1 MKLDPVLLNMAC
13 SWSMKAYNDKNKDA
27 IKIENSITGATA
39 FVIKRKTIDIIAF
52 RGTEK
57 KLNDILTDL
66 CVIPVWYAGRLCHGG
81 FALAHKS
88 IWKQILPHIDPNK
101 RTLITGHSLGGG
113 LSEISAALLMQQNK
127 VNNKKDNKKDN
138 KENNNIYK
146 NINVIT
152 FGKPNVFFK
161 GFKRPMDLDTQ
172 LSVINHCDSVARIPR
187 LCYGPSTSQQVLY
200 FGGNG
205 LNHIDPSKEFKK
217 EDRKLGEI
225 KERATDHY
233 IDNYKK
239 RLKDFLEEQ
248 DKILNE
254 DEIKELNKIAD
265 EVENA

>member
-13 SWSMKAYNDKNKDA
+13 SWSKKAYGPVVDSPVIKVENKW
-27 IKIENSITGATA
+27 TGATA
-39 FVIKRKTIDIIAF
+39 YIVKRKSIDVITF
-52 RGTEK
+52 RGTQK

-66 CVIPVWYAGRLCHGG
+66 CVIPVPYAGRLCHGG
-81 FALAHKS
+81 FVAQHAS
-88 IWKQILPHIDPNK
+88 IWKKIKKHIDPKK
-101 RTLITGHSLGGG
+101 RTLITGHSLGGA
-113 LSEISAALLMQQNK
+113 LCELSAAKLMQENK
-127 VNNKKDNKKDN
+127 RKKESNGLYN
-138 KENNNIYK
+138 

-161 GFKRPMDLDTQ
+161 GFKRPMELDTQ
-172 LSVINHCDSVARIPR
+172 ISVINHCDSVAILPKV
-187 LCYGPSTSQQVLY
+187 CYGPSKSQRVLY
-200 FGGNG
+200 FGGKG

-239 RLKDFLEEQ
+239 RLKVFLEEQ

-254 DEIKELNKIAD
+254 DEIKELNKMAD
-265 EVENA
+265 EVENEK

>member
-13 SWSMKAYNDKNKDA
+13 SWSKKAYREGYVEDC
-27 IKIENSITGATA
+27 IKIENKWTSTTA
-39 FVIKRKTIDIIAF
+39 LIAKRESIDIIAF
-52 RGTEK
+52 RGTQQK
-57 KLNDILTDL
+57 IDVLTDL

-88 IWKQILPHIDPNK
+88 IWKKIVRHIDPNK
-101 RTLITGHSLGGG
+101 RTLITGHSLAGA
-113 LSEISAALLMQQNK
+113 LSEISAAILMQE
-127 VNNKKDNKKDN
+127 NKKRSNKGNKD
-138 KENNNIYK
+138 IYK
-146 NINVIT
+146 NINLVT

-161 GFKRPMDLDTQ
+161 GFKRPMELDTQ

-187 LCYGPSTSQQVLY
+187 LCYGPSTSQRVLY

-254 DEIKELNKIAD
+254 DEIKELNKMAD
-265 EVENA
+265 EVENEK

>member
-13 SWSMKAYNDKNKDA
+13 SWSKKAYREEYVDDC
-27 IKIENSITGATA
+27 IKIENKWTSTTA
-39 FVIKRKTIDIIAF
+39 LIAKRESIDIIAF
-52 RGTEK
+52 RGTQQK
-57 KLNDILTDL
+57 IDILTDL

-101 RTLITGHSLGGG
+101 RTLITGHSLAGA
-113 LSEISAALLMQQNK
+113 LSEISAAILMQE
-127 VNNKKDNKKDN
+127 NKKRSKKGNKD
-138 KENNNIYK
+138 IYK
-146 NINVIT
+146 NINLVT

-161 GFKRPMDLDTQ
+161 GFKRPMKLDTQ
-172 LSVINHCDSVARIPR
+172 LSVINHCDSVARLPR
-187 LCYGPSTSQQVLY
+187 LCYGPSTSQRVLY

-254 DEIKELNKIAD
+254 DEIKELNKMAD